1 MSYMR
6 YGPLAVAKTLRRAA
20 AIGLTGLALSVGAA
34 ALPADATAKNT
45 FIFANSS
52 AYDTMDP
59 HAVFDVGR
67 VAYRINLYDG
77 LMRWE
82 DNPPVLNLWL
92 AESYEVAEDGLKY
105 TFKLRPGAKFHD
117 GSEIEASDVVYSIE
131 RILALK
137 KGAAALFQDS
147 IAPGSTKALDKYTV
161 EFNLNAPSAIFMATV
176 PEIHVVNADLVKK
189 NEKDGDWGSA
199 WLSTNDA
206 GSGSFEL
213 KRFDPAKGFQAER
226 FPDHFM
232 GWGEKYLD
240 AIEFR
245 TVVEINSRVLG
256 LMKGDFHGSDGYMPQ
271 DQIIRLKNAENID
284 VMEAESMRIFYA
296 AVHNGRSPMN
306 DINFRKALAHSFD
319 YDGFINY
326 ILSGSVARNPGPL
339 PNNIWG
345 APADLEGYT
354 YDIEKAKEYLAKV
367 KEPIRKLTIGALAGY
382 GQTEQAAALM
392 QNGLAKAGIESE
404 ILSEPWPVV
413 SGKMRDEQQMYDM
426 VFLWKSTY
434 YADPN
439 NWVGEMY
446 DGAKIGTRNNS
457 WYQNPEVD
465 TLLHEAQTTTDRA
478 VREANY
484 AKAATIV
491 ANDAAGVFIYNTK
504 WFGPITKKAAGFRF
518 CPIGNGQE
526 MRWVYFE

>member
-1 MSYMR
+1 MTHMR
-6 YGPLAVAKTLRRAA
+6 YGPATVLQKLKRAA
-20 AIGLTGLALSVGAA
+20 AIGLTGFALSVAA
-34 ALPADATAKNT
+34 ATLPGEAEAKNT

-82 DNPPVLNLWL
+82 DNPPELNLWL
-92 AESYEVAEDGLKY
+92 AESYEISDDGKKY
-105 TFKLRPGAKFHD
+105 TFKLREGAKFHD

-147 IAPGSTKALDKYTV
+147 IAPGSTQAVDKYTV
-161 EFNLNAPSAIFMATV
+161 EFNLNAPSAIFLATV
-176 PEIHVVNADLVKK
+176 PEIHVVNADLVKA
-189 NEKDGDWGSA
+189 NETDGDWGSA

-206 GSGSFEL
+206 GSGSFML
-213 KRFDPAKGFQAER
+213 KRYDPAKGFQADR

-271 DQIIRLKNAENID
+271 DQIIRLRKSDNVN
-284 VMEAESMRIFYA
+284 VLEAESMRIFYGA
-296 AVHNGRSPMN
+296 IHNGRPPMN
-306 DINFRKALAHSFD
+306 DINFRKALAYSFD
-319 YDGFINY
+319 YDGFNND

-345 APADLEGYT
+345 APKDLEGYSF
-354 YDIEKAKEYLAKV
+354 DLEKAKEHLAMV
-367 KEPIRKLTIGALAGY
+367 KEPMRKITIGALAGY

-392 QNGLAKAGIESE
+392 QNALTKIGVESE
-404 ILSEPWPVV
+404 IVSEPWPVV

-426 VFLWKSTY
+426 LFLWKSTY

-446 DGAKIGTRNNS
+446 DSTKIGTRNNS
-457 WYQNPEVD
+457 WYKNPEVD
-465 TLLHEAQTTTDRA
+465 ALLHEAQTSTDQA
-478 VREANY
+478 LREKNY

-491 ANDAAGVFIYNTK
+491 ANDAAGIFIYNTK
-504 WFGPITKKAAGFRF
+504 WFGPINKKAVGFRF
-518 CPIGNGQE
+518 SPIGNGQE
-526 MRWVYFE
+526 MRWVHFE